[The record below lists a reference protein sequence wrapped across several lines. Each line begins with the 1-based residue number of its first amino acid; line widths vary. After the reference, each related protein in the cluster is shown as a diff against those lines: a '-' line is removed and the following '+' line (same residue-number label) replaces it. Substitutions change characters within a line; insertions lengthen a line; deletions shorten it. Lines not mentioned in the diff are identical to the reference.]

1 MYRTLE
7 MFKGVD
13 KDPNHYIELL
23 GESVQVDIPF
33 ENEAQ
38 AINGLLLGR
47 SYMLIGSFVLAEKIL
62 EHTLSYFGRENL
74 KHYVFFS
81 YMNLGVLYREAA
93 FYDKSLDVFNR
104 AYDLSFD
111 MDDFDYMIYALIH
124 LGSIYCSMGNGE
136 QSMAYLNEAI
146 KYVDKIEKGKI
157 TGDLYNNYA
166 FALLENKAYEQA
178 LEYLYR
184 AYDSYKAYFG
194 NDVHINWIIV
204 LGNIGET
211 YFYLEDYEAA
221 ERYLLASNSM
231 ALEHSLYSVIA
242 DTSMVL
248 SQLYEYKGLYQ
259 KSLDYYK
266 KYSEHKMIL
275 ENLKKQKKL
284 EKLTVEMAEESEK
297 SKAEIHKLRNVALK
311 NKTNE
316 LERTL
321 KSLSLITS
329 IGQKLTASMDMDQIY
344 ITLKESID
352 KLIEVHVFGLAI
364 FDKERRKIVYKYF
377 EEMGVP
383 LSEMEVD
390 LDEGASLASYAVI
403 KDEDV
408 FITDFLNDMSFY
420 MPQKTYVPLNTHNK
434 KRMESIIYCRLL
446 TEDGCIGLITVQN
459 GEKEAYKESEFE
471 VVKALASYVAIAI
484 SNAHKK
490 NIINEKAKEL
500 EFLSYRDPL
509 TEVYNRRYFNLV
521 TGAYDQSKPGSVG
534 LIMGDMNHLKQ
545 INDHYGHA
553 VGDTYL
559 KAASD
564 VLKRCAR
571 GHDVFRLGGDEFAI
585 LLQEASF
592 SEVER
597 IMIDIRYACDEYVF
611 EYVPLSISLGFEY
624 VEGDLIDMSQL
635 FSKAESKMYLEK
647 SVFHKKEM

>member
-1 MYRTLE
+1 MYPILE

-13 KDPNHYIELL
+13 KEPNHYIESL
-23 GESVQVDIPF
+23 GKSIPAERPF
-33 ENEAQ
+33 DHEQQ
-38 AINGLLLGR
+38 AIDGLLLGR
-47 SYMLIGSFVLAEKIL
+47 SYMLIGSFVLAERML
-62 EHTLSYFGRENL
+62 ERAMSYFKEHGMKPYL
-74 KHYVFFS
+74 FFTH
-81 YMNLGVLYREAA
+81 MNLGVLYREAA
-93 FYDKSLDVFNR
+93 FYDKSLKAFNC
-104 AYDLSFD
+104 AYDLSYEID
-111 MDDFDYMIYALIH
+111 EFDYMVYALIH

-136 QSMAYLNEAI
+136 QSMAYLNEALN
-146 KYVDKIEKGKI
+146 YVDKIPKGKI
-157 TGDLYNNYA
+157 TGDLFNNYA
-166 FALLENKAYEQA
+166 FALLDNKEYERA

-184 AYDSYKAYFG
+184 AYDAYKTHFG

-211 YFYLEDYEAA
+211 YYYLNDFEAA
-221 ERYLLASNSM
+221 ERYLLAANSM

-248 SQLYEYKGLYQ
+248 SQLYEQ
-259 KSLDYYK
+259 KEQFK
-266 KYSEHKMIL
+266 KALNYFKRYSEHKVVL

-284 EKLTVEMAEESEK
+284 EKLTTEIGEENQKNKE
-297 SKAEIHKLRNVALK
+297 EIHKLRNVALK

-321 KSLSLITS
+321 KSLSMITN

-344 ITLKESID
+344 LTLRASIYN
-352 KLIEVHVFGLAI
+352 LVEVHVFGLAVY
-364 FDKERRKIVYKYF
+364 DKPRKKIVYKYF
-377 EEMGVP
+377 EEMGLP
-383 LSEMEVD
+383 LSEMEVS
-390 LDEGASLASYAVI
+390 LDEGASLASYSVVN
-403 KDEDV
+403 DEDV
-408 FITDFLNDMSFY
+408 FITDFLNDMSLY
-420 MPQKTYVPLNTHNK
+420 MPQKTYVPLNTHNQ
-434 KRMESIIYCRLL
+434 KRMQSIIYCRLL
-446 TEDGCIGLITVQN
+446 TEEGCIGLITVQHE
-459 GEKEAYKESEFE
+459 EKEAYTASDFE
-471 VVKALASYVAIAI
+471 VIKALASYVAIAI
-484 SNAHKK
+484 SNAQKK

-521 TGAYDQSKPGSVG
+521 TNAYDGLNHKRIG
-534 LIMGDMNHLKQ
+534 LIMGDMNHLKL

-553 VGDTYL
+553 VGDIYL

-585 LLQEASF
+585 LLHEASF
-592 SEVER
+592 SEVEQ
-597 IMIDIRYACDEYVF
+597 MMLDIRYACDEYVF

-624 VEGDLIDMSQL
+624 FEGAQIDISQL